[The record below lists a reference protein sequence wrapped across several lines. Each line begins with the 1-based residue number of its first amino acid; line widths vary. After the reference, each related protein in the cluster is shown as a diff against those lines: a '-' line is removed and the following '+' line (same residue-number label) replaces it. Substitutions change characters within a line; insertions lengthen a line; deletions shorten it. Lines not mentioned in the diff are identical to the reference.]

1 MITSRRVSTL
11 MPPLWATTFYVV
23 FLKIR
28 EFLSQEPTPLTTGE
42 LASPRNLTRPSASA
56 LEGRHD
62 SYTPPCMKDDQS
74 AHISCKSS
82 CRAHRYQKTAEPNY
96 VSSALAATGRIRSL
110 LRRQLATRG
119 LRERQTL
126 LLGNGQS
133 TSHFGLPSTNPWD
146 GRNSTVSSAR
156 MPAVEHT
163 SCTCPPIRN
172 GGNLLL
178 STCVSG
184 TLAALSA
191 S

>member
-42 LASPRNLTRPSASA
+42 LASPRSLPRPSASA

-96 VSSALAATGRIRSL
+96 VSSALAATGRIRYL

-126 LLGNGQS
+126 LLGRLGNQLLISDFLVQIRG
-133 TSHFGLPSTNPWD
+133 TVEIVPSHLRG
-146 GRNSTVSSAR
+146 
-156 MPAVEHT
+156 
-163 SCTCPPIRN
+163 CQ
-172 GGNLLL
+172 LL
-178 STCVSG
+178 SILRAHVLQSEMVVIYFFQHAF
-184 TLAALSA
+184 LEH
-191 S
+191 

>member
-1 MITSRRVSTL
+1 MIPSRRVSTL

-42 LASPRNLTRPSASA
+42 LASPRSLPRPSASA

-96 VSSALAATGRIRSL
+96 VSSALAATGRIRYCCAVNWPPVAFENDEL
-110 LRRQLATRG
+110 CYLAVWAINFTFR
-119 LRERQTL
+119 
-126 LLGNGQS
+126 
-133 TSHFGLPSTNPWD
+133 TS
-146 GRNSTVSSAR
+146 
-156 MPAVEHT
+156 
-163 SCTCPPIRN
+163 
-172 GGNLLL
+172 
-178 STCVSG
+178 
-184 TLAALSA
+184 
-191 S
+191 